1 MGVEALLAQSSVERL
16 HERVVD
22 RLAWPAEVER
32 HAMLVGP
39 AIERVR
45 HELRAVVDP
54 DPLGRAAHGNDSIER
69 IGDLLAGDALVH
81 HDGQRLAREHI
92 EQRQR
97 AQAPAVEQ
105 RVRHEVHRPD
115 LVRHLAWMRST
126 RCAALTWRCGRLIR
140 RFRPSSRY
148 SRRTRLWF
156 TMRPSRRSDT

>member
-1 MGVEALLAQSSVERL
+1 VGVEALLAQSSVERL

-54 DPLGRAAHGNDSIER
+54 DPLGRAAHGNDGIER

-115 LVRHLAWMRST
+115 LVRHRRLDAFDAVRRADVAVRAFDPQIQAFLAIQPPH
-126 RCAALTWRCGRLIR
+126 ALVVHDEALPTQ
-140 RFRPSSRY
+140 
-148 SRRTRLWF
+148 
-156 TMRPSRRSDT
+156 